1 MTYLTRLSRPAAAL
15 LAALFL
21 FVLAGCGDGDETSS
35 SSTDATADATAS
47 TSAPDTSD
55 PVEVAD
61 ATAACLTGEGLEP
74 SVVEGELEGAAGI
87 DLTTR
92 NRTIVVQVFA
102 SEEEAADYESASGLD
117 QEVVGQAVILGGLVP
132 PDTRQAIVG
141 CLPAA

>member
-1 MTYLTRLSRPAAAL
+1 MTHLTRLPRPGAALLTAAAL
-15 LAALFL
+15 LLFL
-21 FVLAGCGDGDETSS
+21 LAGCGDGDETSS
-35 SSTDATADATAS
+35 SPTDASAS

-55 PVEVAD
+55 AVAVAD
-61 ATAACLTGEGLEP
+61 ATAACLTDAGLEP
-74 SVVEGELEGAAGI
+74 SVVEGELQGAAGI

-92 NRTIVVQVFA
+92 NRTIVVQVFP

-132 PDTRQAIVG
+132 PDTRQAIID